1 MDCDAMTGTR
11 PPRSLADRFPC
22 LQPME
27 LSRDLSAGII
37 VAVILAP
44 QAMAYAMLAG
54 LPPITGLYAATV
66 PLLAYTLFGSS
77 RQLAVGPVAMVSLL
91 VQIACVKVAQTGT
104 PEYLGAALS
113 LALLSGLVLLLLGL
127 LRAGFLVNFLSR
139 AAIGGFTS
147 AAAIVIALSQMK
159 HLFGIPAGGG
169 ESALRLL
176 QELVTH
182 LPQVHPLT
190 AAIGMGAI
198 LILVAI
204 QRNFPRVPAPLVVV
218 LCGTLLVY
226 LLRLDLAGV
235 STVGILP
242 HGLPPLSLPT
252 WSPEMF
258 STLFPAAAT
267 IAVVGY
273 LESYAVADL
282 IAVKEKYRIDPNRE
296 LTGLAFAN
304 LAAALF
310 SGYPVTGGF
319 SRTAVNHRAGAR
331 SGVASLVT
339 AGLIC
344 AILLWFT
351 HLFRYLPKAVL
362 AAIVVVAVAGL
373 VEVAEARMLL
383 RIKKSDGFTFLLTF
397 LVTLGFG
404 VEVGI
409 VAGVVFSLLV
419 FIWRSAHPHIAELGW
434 LAEEKVF
441 RNISRYPDA
450 RVFPGFLLV
459 RVDASLYF
467 ANMAFVADWIR
478 DRMARRDD
486 ISCII
491 FDMSGVNDMDAVA
504 LTALDADIGN
514 FAERGIR
521 VVCAGMKGPVRDLA
535 ARAGWPERYGRD
547 MSFLTVRDA
556 VTELGAAIL
565 EQEPSA

>member
-1 MDCDAMTGTR
+1 MTGTPR
-11 PPRSLADRFPC
+11 PRSLADRFPC

-27 LSRDLSAGII
+27 FSRDLSAGII

-159 HLFGIPAGGG
+159 HLLGVPAGGG
-169 ESALRLL
+169 ESAFRLL
-176 QELVTH
+176 RELVAH
-182 LPQVHPLT
+182 LPEVHPLT
-190 AAIGMGAI
+190 TAIGMGAI
-198 LILVAI
+198 VILVAI
-204 QRNFPRVPAPLVVV
+204 QRNFPRIPAPLVVV
-218 LCGTLLVY
+218 VCGTLLVY
-226 LLRLDLAGV
+226 LFRLDLAGV
-235 STVGILP
+235 STVGVLP
-242 HGLPPLSLPT
+242 QGLPPLSLPA
-252 WSPEMF
+252 WSPEVF
-258 STLFPAAAT
+258 TALFPAAVT

-273 LESYAVADL
+273 LESFAVADL

-296 LTGLAFAN
+296 LTGLGFAN

-339 AGLIC
+339 AGLIF

-373 VEVAEARMLL
+373 VEVAEVRMLL

-434 LAEEKVF
+434 LAEEQVF

-450 RVFPGFLLV
+450 SVFPGLLLV

-478 DRMARRDD
+478 ERMARRDD

-504 LTALDADIGN
+504 LAALEADIGN
-514 FAERGIR
+514 FAERGVR
-521 VVCAGMKGPVRDLA
+521 VACAGMKGPVRDLT

-547 MSFLTVRDA
+547 MSFLTVRHA

-565 EQEPSA
+565 AEQPSA